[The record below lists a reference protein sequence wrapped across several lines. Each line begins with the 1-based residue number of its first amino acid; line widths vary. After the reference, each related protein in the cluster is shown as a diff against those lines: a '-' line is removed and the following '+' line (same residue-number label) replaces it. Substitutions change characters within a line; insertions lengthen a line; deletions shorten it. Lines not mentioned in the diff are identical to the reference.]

1 MIQDPSM
8 RGMKIKGDTGKRLSP
23 KEKAKQ
29 KEDREKQLRKLKR
42 KGK

>member
-8 RGMKIKGDTGKRLSP
+8 KGMKIKGDTGKRLSP
-23 KEKAKQ
+23 KERQKM
-29 KEDREKQLRKLKR
+29 KEDREKLLRKMKR